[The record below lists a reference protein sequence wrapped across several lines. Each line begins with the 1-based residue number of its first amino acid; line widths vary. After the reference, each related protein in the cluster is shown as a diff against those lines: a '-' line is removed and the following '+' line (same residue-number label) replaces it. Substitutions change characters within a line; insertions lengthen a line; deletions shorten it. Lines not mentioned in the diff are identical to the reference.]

1 MRPGARTFTVTLL
14 ATVLIGLLGLGAISG
29 IGRLVSDEP
38 VGSPLRPITFGT
50 LNVQPTFAPSGP
62 IGDQGESQLVAL
74 PDWIWQLVIAS
85 VVAVIALVALRFL
98 FLVAASVERRRNAVA
113 VAAEPATSVE
123 VDLEVEQVHESFA
136 QTLLDLRAGLDV
148 HGAVIECWR
157 RLADLAAD
165 SGVPRR
171 ASQTAEEYTI
181 AILGS
186 LPVDR
191 IDLRTLADLYETA
204 MFSGAESAPAD
215 RDQAIGCLER
225 LSASLGVTR

>member
-1 MRPGARTFTVTLL
+1 MLAPAGRP
-14 ATVLIGLLGLGAISG
+14 
-29 IGRLVSDEP
+29 
-38 VGSPLRPITFGT
+38 
-50 LNVQPTFAPSGP
+50 
-62 IGDQGESQLVAL
+62 
-74 PDWIWQLVIAS
+74 
-85 VVAVIALVALRFL
+85 
-98 FLVAASVERRRNAVA
+98 RRR
-113 VAAEPATSVE
+113 
-123 VDLEVEQVHESFA
+123 L
-136 QTLLDLRAGLDV
+136 
-148 HGAVIECWR
+148 
-157 RLADLAAD
+157 
-165 SGVPRR
+165 GVPRR

>member
-1 MRPGARTFTVTLL
+1 MKATDFFRALDDSDLDYLATIPGADGRPLFQPGFLAYLRGQRFTG
-14 ATVLIGLLGLGAISG
+14 TVD
-29 IGRLVSDEP
+29 V
-38 VGSPLRPITFGT
+38 VK
-50 LNVQPTFAPSGP
+50 LNH
-62 IGDQGESQLVAL
+62 
-74 PDWIWQLVIAS
+74 
-85 VVAVIALVALRFL
+85 R
-98 FLVAASVERRRNAVA
+98 
-113 VAAEPATSVE
+113 
-123 VDLEVEQVHESFA
+123 EVEQVHESFA